1 MVRSLQL
8 ASLLLIALCLATPAR
23 ALTAISE
30 HAYYRLEWNGIPI
43 GRIRVDAEESGD
55 SYSMIV
61 DTKSKGVISVFS
73 PFRTVATISGT
84 KEGDAYLPRTY
95 RTRSEKNDECP
106 ASFASKHLDNC
117 GTHMSYSEA
126 GLLTER
132 VLVPPN
138 LDPSYRPIVDLAE
151 ASTGTDP
158 ITGYFRLR
166 EKLRRNIDQGMRTTT
181 VRTYDG
187 KRLAD
192 MTATTAERTEINVD
206 DAKHPVIATRLT
218 RKPIAGYTQKELR
231 KFKEG
236 DPIITAYFSDD
247 DAMQLLRLELELTL
261 GNITMEL
268 GEEP

>member
-8 ASLLLIALCLATPAR
+8 ASLLLIVISLAAPAH
-23 ALTAISE
+23 ALTAINE

-55 SYSMIV
+55 SYSMVV
-61 DTKSKGVISVFS
+61 DTKSKGVVSVFS
-73 PFRTVATISGT
+73 PFRTVATISGS
-84 KEGDAYLPRTY
+84 KQGNEYLPHSY
-95 RTRSEKNDECP
+95 RTRSEKNDECE
-106 ASFASKHLDNC
+106 DC
-117 GTHMSYSEA
+117 GTHMSYSEE

-138 LDPSYRPIVDLAE
+138 LDPAYRPIVDLKQ

-192 MTATTAERTEINVD
+192 MTATTAERTEITID
-206 DAKHPVIATRLT
+206 DTKYPVIKTHLT

-247 DAMQLLRLELELTL
+247 DAMQLLHLELELTL